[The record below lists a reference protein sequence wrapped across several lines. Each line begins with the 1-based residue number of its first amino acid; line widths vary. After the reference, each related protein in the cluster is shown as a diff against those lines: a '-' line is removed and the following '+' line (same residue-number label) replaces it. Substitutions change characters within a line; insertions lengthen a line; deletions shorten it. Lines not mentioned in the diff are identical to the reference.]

1 MTDYARARQ
10 TMVERQIMTAG
21 VTDRA
26 VLDALGDVPR
36 EMFAPAELRHLA
48 YSDADLPIT
57 PADSG
62 GPRRFLIEPA
72 ILARLA
78 QLAGIDA
85 DDIVLDIG
93 CGSGYSSAVLSRL
106 AGSVVAVEEDSRLA
120 AQATET
126 LIELDI
132 GNVAVVTAP
141 LETGYPAEGPYDV
154 IFLGGSVETVP
165 NTLLGQLKEGA
176 RLVCVVGTG
185 PDGMATCF
193 RLVFGEISRRAAFSA
208 AVPPLP
214 GFSAPKV
221 FQF

>member
-1 MTDYARARQ
+1 
-10 TMVERQIMTAG
+10 
-21 VTDRA
+21 
-26 VLDALGDVPR
+26 
-36 EMFAPAELRHLA
+36 
-48 YSDADLPIT
+48 
-57 PADSG
+57 
-62 GPRRFLIEPA
+62 
-72 ILARLA
+72 
-78 QLAGIDA
+78 
-85 DDIVLDIG
+85 
-93 CGSGYSSAVLSRL
+93 
-106 AGSVVAVEEDSRLA
+106 
-120 AQATET
+120 
-126 LIELDI
+126 
-132 GNVAVVTAP
+132 VVTAP